1 MEVSDLERVLVLSAM
16 SELETTIG
24 GSGRPET
31 TIKLKIG
38 QSLLCKLQLVVRLN
52 SFDIKS
58 VVYTLCA
65 CAVEAKKLPAPHEL
79 RHNRDCY
86 VVVALDQEE
95 IFRTA
100 TVEKSLR

>member
-1 MEVSDLERVLVLSAM
+1 MFSAM
-16 SELETTIG
+16 SELETSSIG

-38 QSLLCKLQLVVRLN
+38 QSLLCTLQLVVRLT
-52 SFDIKS
+52 SFDNLL
-58 VVYTLCA
+58 YTLCA

-79 RHNRDCY
+79 RHSRDCY

-100 TVEKSLR
+100 TVEKSLRYDFWCF